1 MAGER
6 VGELKRRGP
15 RGSGSEAAAAS
26 LLGGCWSLG
35 PAGSLIRSDHLLQ
48 EKHLLGEAKKWWWKW

>member
-1 MAGER
+1 MREWVGWRESRRAVEER
-6 VGELKRRGP
+6 P
-15 RGSGSEAAAAS
+15 RGSGPEAAAAS

-48 EKHLLGEAKKWWWKW
+48 EKHLLAEK